1 MGGVWADEKGY
12 GEGGWIHI
20 KSLVEVLY
28 ESTIPLH
35 VTVTW
40 HVLWQERQLRNE
52 REDIMS
58 WTRKIVRTTAVIGL
72 LFLAFPAQGQEKKT
86 AEIPL
91 MEVSKEGRAWMA
103 KQVDIAQKSLKGEDG
118 GLIDGSVFLSKER
131 RKKLDHLSDT
141 RATVLGYTVTFLK
154 LKEPEYGYRY
164 AFLLQHMG
172 GSEETWYVSESPF
185 YQDQF
190 PGGLPPGLE
199 YLALWKKGADGK
211 PDKRMQ
217 TYCELNDLF
226 NVIIKRMHPA
236 TVVAACRDAMLSYR
250 SERRDAAQMQ
260 TFDLPKDSPIGY
272 IGLIDANPFDDHIVA
287 SMVDDMRYWPEL
299 LAACGYKVVADAAA
313 RYIPVADDPAAILE
327 KHVRAQKKKGI
338 RDFYINLIGHGDS
351 GGVHFSY
358 KKEGETY
365 HTVLTSGKLFAL
377 FDAHQDCAFTVST
390 VACQGGGYAT
400 AMKRY
405 KDPSGK
411 EGRITIFLQT
421 KGHGLNQEGR
431 LKGREG
437 VNGAPKAHS
446 TYYGVFFTKE
456 ILQGKG
462 GYGAAHLR
470 ADEASRMIIPSDPE
484 VWRSGK
490 SGGTVT
496 GRLQRGATS
505 ILFTRL

>member
-1 MGGVWADEKGY
+1 M
-12 GEGGWIHI
+12 
-20 KSLVEVLY
+20 EVVMNTL
-28 ESTIPLH
+28 SAAPGCRGSFFSVANSSVIDSMPLH

-72 LFLAFPAQGQEKKT
+72 LFLAFPVQGQEKKT

-131 RKKLDHLSDT
+131 REKLDPLADT

-217 TYCELNDLF
+217 TYCELSDIF
-226 NVIIKRMHPA
+226 YVAGKRMRPA

-260 TFDLPKDSPIGY
+260 TFDLPMDRPIGY
-272 IGLIDANPFDDHIVA
+272 IGLIDANPFDDPIVA
-287 SMVDDMRYWPEL
+287 SMVDDAKYWPEL

-351 GGVHFSY
+351 GGVHFSP
-358 KKEGETY
+358 E
-365 HTVLTSGKLFAL
+365 VLTSAQLFTL
-377 FDAHQDCAFTVST
+377 FDAHQDCTFTVST

-400 AMKRY
+400 AMKQY

-431 LKGREG
+431 LKGRKG

-446 TYYGVFFTKE
+446 TYYGVFFAKE
-456 ILQGKG
+456 LLQGKES
-462 GYGAAHLR
+462 YGTAHLR

-484 VWRSGK
+484 VWKSGK
-490 SGGTVT
+490 NGGTVT
-496 GRLQRGATS
+496 GKLQRGAMPMT
-505 ILFTRL
+505 FTRL